1 MIDAVRWTQLSPLLD
16 AALDLTGDAREHW
29 LAELATTDPDGARDV
44 RELLGSDSPRSGTST
59 GTGTLTR
66 ALSGLTQ
73 PAQELAGE
81 RIGDWTLVSSLGVGG
96 MGSVWLAQRSDG
108 AFQGSA
114 AVKLLNLRG
123 LGGAGLERFRQ
134 EGTAL
139 ARLTHPGIARLF
151 DAGVRDS
158 GQPYLI
164 LEYIDGVRIDEWCDE
179 QRLTV
184 AQRIALF
191 LTTCDA
197 VEHAHAHFVI
207 HRDIKPSN
215 ILVTTGGTVKL
226 LDFGVARLAQQDGA
240 EADTS
245 PLPFTPAYAAPEQLT
260 AKPESAATDVYALG
274 VLLYSLL
281 TGRMPARPP
290 VAASA
295 AAAWVLSD
303 DAAARQSSA
312 DALPKVLRGDLDAI
326 LARALE
332 QDQSRRY
339 QTVTA
344 FADDLRR
351 TTRHEA
357 VSVRRGTTGE
367 RVARFVRRNR
377 VGVLTG
383 GTIALALLTAT
394 GVSWRQTRVAEAERD
409 KASRALQLS
418 RATGDMQV
426 AMMSFVGPGGRA
438 LTPSEQLAMARK
450 SVETQHQN
458 DPAILS
464 ALLGFLAERYADL
477 NDIESQSDVLFA
489 AARAARRANDAV
501 GEATNLCLTAW
512 VMLQAGHAD
521 SAAVRLREG
530 LSLLP
535 KVRPDTTGT
544 IIACNSARSRQFSA
558 AGQFDSAIVVTRQ
571 SVALL
576 EAGGDT
582 LTSNYGVALNN
593 LGMSQGMSGKTRDA
607 ARTFVRLATVMQRN
621 GRENTEAMQ
630 VTAGN
635 HIAAL
640 VELGEL
646 VTAREMLERE
656 IARIGPSEKGA
667 AVPLVLRYRGMQVYS
682 RLKQSDSVV
691 AQARRLIT
699 DPEAQNPRVQLEAYA
714 LLVDALLL
722 TSNVPEARRVYLAM
736 QPMLSK
742 APPIPSIRVAAIGAS
757 ASMTARADGA
767 VAALDT
773 LSKFVR
779 SVSKREGG
787 GDQFLLGAYLRAS
800 ALALQSGNPAAAL
813 VQARLAKR
821 AAAVDSLA
829 TTRSAGYGD
838 ALAAEAR
845 ALAAG
850 HDPAAASAA
859 QRALVPLRFGYGAG
873 HPNLLQFERWIA
885 DTLGGGANLGTK

>member
-16 AALDLTGDAREHW
+16 TALDLTGDAREYW
-29 LAELATTDPDGARDV
+29 LAELATIDPDSARDV
-44 RELLGSDSPRSGTST
+44 RELLGTDAARAGA
-59 GTGTLTR
+59 GTLTR
-66 ALSGLTQ
+66 ALNGLT
-73 PAQELAGE
+73 PHAEELAGA
-81 RIGDWTLVSSLGVGG
+81 RIGPWTLISSLGVGG

-114 AVKLLNLRG
+114 AVTLLNLRG

-151 DAGVRDS
+151 DAGVRES

-184 AQRIALF
+184 AQRIALV

-240 EADTS
+240 DTDTT
-245 PLPFTPAYAAPEQLT
+245 PLPFTPAYAAPEQL
-260 AKPESAATDVYALG
+260 ASKPESAATDVYALG
-274 VLLYSLL
+274 VLLYSML
-281 TGRMPARPP
+281 TGSMPARPP
-290 VAASA
+290 VAASIVA
-295 AAAWVLSD
+295 ASVLSE

-312 DALPKVLRGDLDAI
+312 DALPKLLRGDLDAI

-357 VSVRRGTTGE
+357 VSVRRATTSE

-383 GTIALALLTAT
+383 GSIALALLTAT

-409 KASRALQLS
+409 KAGRALQLS

-426 AMMSFVGPGGRA
+426 AMMSFVGPGGRT
-438 LTPSEQLAMARK
+438 LTPSEMLAMARK
-450 SVETQHQN
+450 SVETQHAN
-458 DPAILS
+458 DPVILS

-477 NDIESQSDVLFA
+477 NDLESQGDVLFA
-489 AARAARRANDAV
+489 AARAARRANDAE

-512 VMLQAGHAD
+512 VMLQAGKSD

-530 LSLLP
+530 LSLMP

-558 AGQFDSAIVVTRQ
+558 AGQFDSAIVATRQ

-576 EAGGDT
+576 EASGDT
-582 LTSNYGVALNN
+582 LTSNYTVALNN
-593 LGMSQGMSGKTRDA
+593 LGMSQSSGKTRDA
-607 ARTFVRLATVMQRN
+607 ARTFVRLTTVMRRS

-630 VTAGN
+630 VTTGN

-640 VELGEL
+640 MWLGEL
-646 VTAREMLERE
+646 VTARAMLERE
-656 IARIGPSEKGA
+656 IARIGPSENGS

-691 AQARRLIT
+691 AQTGRLIA

-714 LLVDALLL
+714 LLVDALLQM
-722 TSNVPEARRVYLAM
+722 SNAPEARRVYQAM

-742 APPIPSIRVAAIGAS
+742 APPVPSMRVAAIGAS
-757 ASMTARADGA
+757 ASMAAHDDGA
-767 VAALDT
+767 AAALDT
-773 LSKFVR
+773 LRGFVR
-779 SVSKREGG
+779 SFSKREGG
-787 GDQFLLGAYLRAS
+787 GDQFLLGTYLHAS
-800 ALALQSGNPAAAL
+800 ALALQSGNSAVAL
-813 VQARLAKR
+813 AQARLAKR
-821 AAAVDSLA
+821 AADVDSLA

-838 ALAAEAR
+838 ALVAEAR
-845 ALAAG
+845 ALAAAR
-850 HDPAAASAA
+850 DPAAAGAA

-873 HPNLLQFERWIA
+873 HPLLLQFERWIS
-885 DTLGGGANLGTK
+885 DTLGVGGTGGAK